1 MPRDICIAFVDDD
14 RHLAELVREV
24 LGKKGWT
31 VDTYGAAEE
40 LLAADLN
47 SYRVILL
54 DLYLPGMWGSECA
67 YKLREMGI
75 ATPIVAVTGHAD
87 EWDEEDLRDLG
98 FDSVLA
104 KPFDTNALVPVVEK
118 AMQGSRSEEKEQA

>member
-1 MPRDICIAFVDDD
+1 MPRDVCIAFVDDD
-14 RHLAELVREV
+14 QHLAKLVREV

-31 VDTYGAAEE
+31 VDTYAAAEG

-67 YKLREMGI
+67 YKLRKMGI
-75 ATPIVAVTGHAD
+75 TTPIIAVTGHAD
-87 EWDEEDLRDLG
+87 DWDQDDLKDLG

-104 KPFDTNALVPVVEK
+104 KPFDTGALVPLVEK
-118 AMQGSRSEEKEQA
+118 AMQIPGSEEEEQA